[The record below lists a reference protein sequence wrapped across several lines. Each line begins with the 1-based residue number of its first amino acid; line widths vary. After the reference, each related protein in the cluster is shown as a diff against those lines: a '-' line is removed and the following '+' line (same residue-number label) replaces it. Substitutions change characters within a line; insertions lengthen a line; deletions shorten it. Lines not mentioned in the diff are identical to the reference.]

1 MPRLGA
7 NKRDIKKI
15 TDPVS
20 TITGPVGTPAVV
32 ALTTVP
38 IAAQVDPITAASVT
52 MAPNDSVHCRA
63 AAAGATSI
71 ATLGRRRCIEFR
83 SRLR

>member
-1 MPRLGA
+1 MPRFGA
-7 NKRDIKKI
+7 NKREIRKI

-20 TITGPVGTPAVV
+20 TITGPVGTPEVV

-38 IAAQVDPITAASVT
+38 IAAQVDPMTAARVT
-52 MAPNDSVHCRA
+52 MAPNDSVHWRA

-71 ATLGRRRCIEFR
+71 AIISTTPMH
-83 SRLR
+83 